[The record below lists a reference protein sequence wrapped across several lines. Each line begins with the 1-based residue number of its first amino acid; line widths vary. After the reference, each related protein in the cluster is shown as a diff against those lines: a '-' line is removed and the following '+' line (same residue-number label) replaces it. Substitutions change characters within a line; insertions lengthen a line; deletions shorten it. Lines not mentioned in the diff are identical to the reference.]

1 MAGAVGAALR
11 KKRAQ
16 GGLLKD
22 HDGPKFYTPARFGWG
37 RVAQEL
43 HPRQTQV

>member
-1 MAGAVGAALR
+1 MAGAVAAALR
-11 KKRAQ
+11 KKKAQ
-16 GGLLKD
+16 GLLKD
-22 HDGPKFYTPARFGWG
+22 QDGPKFYTPARFGWG